1 MPIKFDIKLTADDMY
16 RFNMYHAYTSLQG
29 ILSVVMGLFIIGVI
43 VVSEQ
48 FQDFLTALP
57 YIALACVFLLY
68 IPVTLRFRSKRQIFA
83 SEILKGVLH
92 YTLTTE
98 GIVVSAGN
106 EEEQATL
113 PWNYVYKIVTTKSNI
128 LIYSNRVN
136 AYIIPKQQIQG
147 QITDIYDVFE
157 NEVESYKLKIKR

>member
-1 MPIKFDIKLTADDMY
+1 MPIKFDIKLATDDMY

-43 VVSEQ
+43 VISEQ
-48 FQDFLTALP
+48 FQDFLTVLP
-57 YIALACVFLLY
+57 YIALAFVFLLY

-92 YTLTTE
+92 YTLTEE
-98 GIVVSAGN
+98 GVVVSAGR
-106 EEEQATL
+106 ETEQATL
-113 PWNYVYKIVTTKSNI
+113 PWSYVYKIVTTKSNI

-136 AYIIPKQQIQG
+136 AYIIPKKQVQG
-147 QITDIYDVFE
+147 QLSEIYDIFE
-157 NEVESYKLKIKR
+157 KQMEAYRLKIKR